1 MHFTCQ
7 KLYCVFNIFLYSQ
20 IYTCMYHRF
29 PELQELSSSELQNLL
44 SNPETLNDF
53 IITLPCFSSF
63 AKMEEEIKSA
73 NSDKAG

>member
-1 MHFTCQ
+1 
-7 KLYCVFNIFLYSQ
+7 
-20 IYTCMYHRF
+20 MYHRF